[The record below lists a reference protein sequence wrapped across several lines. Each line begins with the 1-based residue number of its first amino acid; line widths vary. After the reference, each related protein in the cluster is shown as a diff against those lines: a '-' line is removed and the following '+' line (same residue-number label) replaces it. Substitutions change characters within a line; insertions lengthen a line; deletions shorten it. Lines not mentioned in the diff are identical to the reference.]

1 MSRKWALLLVLMLI
15 SSMFFIFAPVR
26 SVAPAEPAR
35 VYVDPPA
42 VIDPGA
48 FFNVSVKIEN
58 LVDLV
63 GVQWSL
69 TWDPTLLRA
78 VNITEIM
85 FHEVTP
91 QSEWDNIWQI
101 RNEIDFGMAR
111 YVYLWQDSL
120 RAEQEG
126 YGPISGNHTLAIITF
141 QVLRVGS
148 CPLQFLQFD
157 TKLGDNNDE
166 PIAHDVTDGFFSNSI
181 PPIQP
186 LSIEPPKV
194 LFYVDPHRVMNES
207 LAVNETFTVEVKMDS
222 LTNNSGIIIS
232 YFSLSWDP
240 TLLKC
245 INFAI
250 NQTWQYQAIGGSN
263 YVDWG
268 EFQVFPYNQPI
279 GPPQAVFGNLT
290 LATITFAV
298 KGIGSCSLHL
308 QYCWTEEANAPRV
321 QMSYVPHDGYFANTL
336 NGDLNGDNCVDIFDA
351 VAFASCFGTF
361 PGYPRWNEGAD
372 MNGDGV
378 VDIYDAIAL
387 CNCLGHT
394 R

>member
-1 MSRKWALLLVLMLI
+1 MSQKWALLLVLMLI
-15 SSMFFIFAPVR
+15 SSMFFIFVPVR
-26 SVAPAEPAR
+26 SVAAEPIR

-48 FFNVSVKIEN
+48 FFNVSVKADN
-58 LVDLV
+58 LADLV
-63 GVQWSL
+63 GVEWSL

-78 VNITEIM
+78 VNMTEIM

-111 YVYLWQDSL
+111 YVYLWQDSF

-157 TKLGDNNDE
+157 TKLGDPYAE
-166 PIAHDVTDGFFSNSI
+166 PIPRDVTDGFFSNSV
-181 PPIQP
+181 PPTPP
-186 LSIEPPKV
+186 LPIEPLEV
-194 LFYVDPHRVMNES
+194 LFYVDPHRVRNES
-207 LAVNETFTVEVKMDS
+207 LAFNETFTLEVKMDS

-250 NQTWQYQAIGGSN
+250 NQSWQYQEMRAWIN
-263 YVDWG
+263 NDWG
-268 EFQVFPYNQPI
+268 ECWDSPYNAPI

-298 KGIGSCSLHL
+298 KGIGSCRLHL
-308 QYCWTEEANAPRV
+308 QSCWTEEASAPGV
-321 QMSYVPHDGYFANTL
+321 QMSYSPVDGYFANTL
-336 NGDLNGDNCVDIFDA
+336 KGDLNGDNRVDIFDA
-351 VAFASCFGTF
+351 VTFANSFGIF
-361 PGYPRWNEGAD
+361 PGYPRWKEEAD
-372 MNGDGV
+372 MDGDGIIDV
-378 VDIYDAIAL
+378 FDAIM
-387 CNCLGHT
+387 LGQCFGHS